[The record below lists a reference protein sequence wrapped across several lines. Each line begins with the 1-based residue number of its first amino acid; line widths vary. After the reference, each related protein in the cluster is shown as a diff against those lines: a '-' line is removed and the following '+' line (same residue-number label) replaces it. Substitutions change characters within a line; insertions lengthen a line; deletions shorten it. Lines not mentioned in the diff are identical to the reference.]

1 MQCNSCVKGV
11 EWWCQ
16 GSSFVTDIKVLALGG
31 YDMILGMEWLEQFS
45 PMWIDWKRKKRR
57 FNLQDKR
64 VTLTGVKDRVEHYK
78 LVNAKQLSGLVKSGA
93 VSRMVQLC
101 VVEKDAAESDSVP
114 PQVTEI
120 LTEFVAR
127 FQEPTSLPP
136 HRDFDH
142 NIPLIPGARPVNKK
156 PYRYSP
162 QQKDEIEKQV
172 VQMLNQGIIQSSSS
186 PFASPVLLV
195 KKKDGSWRFCI
206 DYRGLNDITEKN
218 KYPMPVVGELLDELA
233 GAKWFTKLDLRSGYH
248 QIRLTECDE
257 AKRAFR
263 THHGHYEF
271 RVMPFGLTNAPATF
285 QGLMNTIFAHLIKKC
300 VLVFVDD
307 ILIYSQTLEDHVSH
321 LREVFQL
328 LQQHELYVKASKC
341 SFAKSHLEYLRHII
355 GVAGVSTDLGKV
367 KAVQDWLVPKNL
379 RQLRGFLGLVGY
391 YRKFIQGYG
400 LMTNPLTKFLKKDV
414 KYVWSPLA
422 QEAFDSV
429 KQALTQAP
437 VLRLPDFTQQ
447 FVVQTDA
454 CDKGIGAVLL
464 HQGHPIS
471 FLSKA
476 LGPRAQALSTYEK
489 ECLAILLAIQRWRP
503 YLQHEEFIIQTDHRS
518 LVYLGEQQLTTSI
531 QHKAFVKLMGLQ
543 YKIQYKKGVE
553 NIVADALSRQ
563 KIDDA
568 LGAISSGQPRW
579 MVMLKMLKLKGC

>member
-1 MQCNSCVKGV
+1 M
-11 EWWCQ
+11 
-16 GSSFVTDIKVLALGG
+16 
-31 YDMILGMEWLEQFS
+31 
-45 PMWIDWKRKKRR
+45 
-57 FNLQDKR
+57 
-64 VTLTGVKDRVEHYK
+64 
-78 LVNAKQLSGLVKSGA
+78 
-93 VSRMVQLC
+93 
-101 VVEKDAAESDSVP
+101 
-114 PQVTEI
+114 TEV

-172 VQMLNQGIIQSSSS
+172 VQMLNQVIIQSSSS

-218 KYPMPVVGELLDELA
+218 KYPMPVVDELLDELA

-271 RVMPFGLTNAPATF
+271 RGMPFGLINAPATF
-285 QGLMNTIFAHLIKKC
+285 QGLMNTIFAHLIRKC

-328 LQQHELYVKASKC
+328 LQQHELYVKANKC
-341 SFAKSHLEYLRHII
+341 SFAKSHLEYLGHII

-367 KAVQDWLVPKNL
+367 KAVQDWPVPKNL

-400 LMTNPLTKFLKKDV
+400 LMTNPLTKLLKKDV

-464 HQGHPIS
+464 QQGHPIS

-563 KIDDA
+563 KVDDA

-579 MVMLKMLKLKGC
+579 MEIVIDGYAKNAEAQRLLTSLSLNPGGEPGFQLTDGILRWKGKVWLGHHIEAQQVVLLALHNSGVGGHSGVTGTYQRVKNLFYWPGMKKDI

>member
-1 MQCNSCVKGV
+1 M
-11 EWWCQ
+11 
-16 GSSFVTDIKVLALGG
+16 
-31 YDMILGMEWLEQFS
+31 
-45 PMWIDWKRKKRR
+45 
-57 FNLQDKR
+57 
-64 VTLTGVKDRVEHYK
+64 EHYK

-114 PQVTEI
+114 PQVTEV

-218 KYPMPVVGELLDELA
+218 KYPMPVVDELLDELA

-271 RVMPFGLTNAPATF
+271 RVMPFGLTNARATF
-285 QGLMNTIFAHLIKKC
+285 QGLMNTIFAHLIRKC

-341 SFAKSHLEYLRHII
+341 SFAKSHLEYLGHII

-422 QEAFDSV
+422 LEAFDSV